1 MNKWRKAI
9 CLAKSELGSMTP
21 LMLGLVAISLALIL
35 IIANL
40 GSAFVLQRRLVS
52 IAEAKALSAIVDGP
66 EIPSSVTLFSES
78 VSNLDGQTVEVRLC
92 SKWQQPIHFGK
103 LLDFANSNQ
112 LICASGL
119 SRLGK

>member
-21 LMLGLVAISLALIL
+21 LMLGLMAVSLALIL

-92 SKWQQPIHFGK
+92 SKWQQPIQFGK